1 MYQVSVKGSRD
12 QSDSKWKCEK
22 LQRDQLSVISFKQT
36 RRQIVA
42 KMSPPN
48 FRTYCNYTF
57 QQPIETFLFEI
68 TPLGL
73 FTFQA

>member
-1 MYQVSVKGSRD
+1 MYQVLVKGSRD

-22 LQRDQLSVISFKQT
+22 PQRDQLSVISFNQT

-48 FRTYCNYTF
+48 FRTYCYHAN
-57 QQPIETFLFEI
+57 
-68 TPLGL
+68 
-73 FTFQA
+73 